1 MCRDLT
7 LCRKPSVLK
16 TSINI
21 ITTTATPTF
30 RALRSWT
37 SEGEDRGE
45 GDKWSPCRLRVA
57 SFSPRPRHVRL
68 SSETLRESRW
78 CAPSASVNAASLQ
91 RLLFVVS
98 QIGWRL
104 ILLGRHQEPIC
115 A

>member
-57 SFSPRPRHVRL
+57 SFLRVHATSGFPPKLSVKVDGAHRQPRLTQRHFSGCCL
-68 SSETLRESRW
+68 KYLKS
-78 CAPSASVNAASLQ
+78 
-91 RLLFVVS
+91 
-98 QIGWRL
+98 G
-104 ILLGRHQEPIC
+104 GG
-115 A
+115 